1 MMKDDQLIC
10 ANLGDSRAVLASHRP
25 IESRIAAREGLVMID
40 EERMKWISN
49 PLSRDHKPDIPEEKE
64 RINISGG
71 RVSSYIDVDPVT
83 GIKMQSGPAR
93 VYLRFD
99 DYPGLAMSR
108 SLGDM
113 VAHSVGVSSEPGKHK
128 NLIYVEIH
136 RHKLSPDDKF
146 MILASDG
153 LWEFVSNEEAIR
165 SVVTHW

>member
-1 MMKDDQLIC
+1 
-10 ANLGDSRAVLASHRP
+10 
-25 IESRIAAREGLVMID
+25 
-40 EERMKWISN
+40 MKWISN

-153 LWEFVSNEEAIR
+153 LWEFVSNEDAIQ
-165 SVVTHW
+165 SVVTHWLDDNPTQACEELVKLAVERWSKYDSSIDDITVVVVFLQRA